1 MIYHSNKD
9 KENFKLFLE
18 FNMPVDLLLQYGM
31 SKIEKFI
38 FLLFSIIFLVFI
50 ASMLFYFYN
59 GNYSEVATY
68 IIGIILCYVFLKS
81 RLELAKTKA
90 NFFTFYLS
98 SIEYIS
104 IICNREEM
112 NISDSVN
119 FNSKR

>member
-9 KENFKLFLE
+9 KENFKHFLE
-18 FNMPVDLLLQYGM
+18 FNIPVDLLLQYGM

>member
-9 KENFKLFLE
+9 KENFKHFLE
-18 FNMPVDLLLQYGM
+18 FNIPVDLLLQYGM

-59 GNYSEVATY
+59 GNYSEVETY

-81 RLELAKTKA
+81 RLELAKTKV
-90 NFFTFYLS
+90 NFFIFYLS

>member
-1 MIYHSNKD
+1 
-9 KENFKLFLE
+9 
-18 FNMPVDLLLQYGM
+18 MPVDMLLQYGM